1 VVAVAVVHNTQTVL
15 VAVEVQEVYVLQLLV
30 QLLVVAL
37 LLNLYLQ

>member
-1 VVAVAVVHNTQTVL
+1 VL